1 MNAENV
7 KELAATPDKLEL
19 PKFLKREQVQDA
31 PATQASEEA
40 PAEQK

>member
-19 PKFLKREQVQDA
+19 PKFLKREQVQ
-31 PATQASEEA
+31 EA
-40 PAEQK
+40 PANKANGEVAAEQK